1 MKTVDAALL
10 DSLNVPLPS
19 DVVQLARHLGS
30 ELPETVRP
38 RNRHTLVVKRLADPD
53 VDAIR
58 DVLAETPAFAARIT
72 GLGTFDGDTGPVVY
86 LAVETPGLVA
96 LHERLCDAAD
106 PIDGIEGP
114 DYVPHVT
121 LGRGGN
127 PDDVAGFVDRDV
139 PATEWTV
146 DALVGWNAT
155 YREHVDRLPL
165 GR

>member
-1 MKTVDAALL
+1 MKTINAALL
-10 DSLNVPLPS
+10 DSLNVPLPPN
-19 DVVQLARHLGS
+19 VVQLARHLTA
-30 ELPETVRP
+30 ELPGTVRP
-38 RNRHTLVVKRLADPD
+38 RNRHTLVVKRLADPE
-53 VDAIR
+53 VEAVR
-58 DVLAETPAFAARIT
+58 RVLAETSAFGARIT

-86 LAVETPGLVA
+86 LAVESPGLVA

-106 PIDGIEGP
+106 PIAGIEGP

-127 PDDVAGFVDRDV
+127 PSDVAAFTDRDV